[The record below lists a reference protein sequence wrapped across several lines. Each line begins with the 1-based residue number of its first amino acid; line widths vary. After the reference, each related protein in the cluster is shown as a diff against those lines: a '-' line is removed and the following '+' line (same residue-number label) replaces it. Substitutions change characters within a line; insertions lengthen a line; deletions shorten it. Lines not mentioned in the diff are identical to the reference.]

1 MLKTQQEIVS
11 SYDQKITD
19 LTSQITE
26 TKKRIDR
33 LSFMRIG
40 FFLLEIFFFVL
51 LVNSANDIWRLAVY
65 GALILPV
72 AGFIV
77 IVRKQSALDR
87 EVDYLK
93 QLLWVY
99 QNESNL
105 INGLENGYDHG
116 SVFESELH
124 TYTSDLDIFGRS
136 SLFAKI
142 NRSYSKK
149 GISLLSANLSAAN
162 PVEVILQRQE
172 AVKELVAKM
181 EETFIFRA
189 NLHGHDIEKIEKI
202 KFQLKNQLGMQLD
215 FTRSKFLRFY
225 VLLVPYI
232 SISLILLG
240 IFVNDAAWKFL
251 TAFFIINTG
260 WNILINSKVT
270 KVFYCFGG
278 GFNLLNDYALAIRWT
293 ENQNWKST
301 YILNLFTSKVQVSK
315 RIKDLSVIIKNFD
328 ARLNILI
335 GGILNA
341 LLMWDLRCC
350 ISLDRWHQNASD
362 DVIDSLNR
370 IGDFE
375 ELISIATLTY
385 NQPNWVFPVMSEK
398 FKLEGKAIGHPLIA
412 EKQRISND
420 FNLEDEPTVDIV
432 TGSNMAGKSTFLR
445 TLGINMVLAYSGA
458 PVCAEQMTLSVFVI
472 NTYMRIIDSLN
483 ESTSTFKAELN
494 RLKMILDNI
503 VNDKSTFVLID
514 EMLRGTNSRD
524 KYLGSKV
531 FVEKLIDERTPA
543 LFATHDLQLAD
554 LKEKHPDTLRNFHFD
569 IQIMDG
575 EMKFDYKLKQGPC
588 KTFNAAI
595 LLKEIGL
602 TLDEV
607 NPLP

>member
-1 MLKTQQEIVS
+1 MLKTQQEILS
-11 SYDQKITD
+11 GYTQTIND
-19 LTSQITE
+19 LTSQISQ
-26 TKKRIDR
+26 TKKRIDQ

-40 FFLLEIFFFVL
+40 LFLAEILFFVL
-51 LVNSANDIWRLAVY
+51 LLNSADDIWRPVIY
-65 GALILPV
+65 FALMLPV
-72 AGFIV
+72 VGFII

-87 EVDYLK
+87 EVDYRK

-105 INGLENGYDHG
+105 MNGLENGYDHG
-116 SVFESELH
+116 SNFGSEQH
-124 TYTSDLDIFGRS
+124 IYTSDLDIFGRS
-136 SLFAKI
+136 SLFAKV
-142 NRSYSKK
+142 NRCYSKN
-149 GISLLSANLSAAN
+149 GNALLARNLAAAN
-162 PVEVILQRQE
+162 PVAVISQRQE
-172 AVKELVAKM
+172 AVKELVEQI
-181 EETFIFRA
+181 EETFAFRA
-189 NLHGHDIEKIEKI
+189 NLHGHDIEKIEQI
-202 KFQLKNQLGMQLD
+202 KQQLKSQLGEQLL
-215 FTRSKFLRFY
+215 FTRSKFLKFY
-225 VLLVPYI
+225 VLLAPFI

-240 IFVNDAAWKFL
+240 LLVSDVYWKFL

-278 GFNLLNDYALAIRWT
+278 GFTLLNDYASAIRWT
-293 ENQNWKST
+293 EHQNWKSA
-301 YILNLFTSKVQVSK
+301 YILNLFTSKIQVSK

-328 ARLNILI
+328 ARLNILV

-341 LLMWDLRCC
+341 LFMWDLRCC
-350 ISLDRWHQNASD
+350 ISLDRWHQNSSY
-362 DVIDSLNR
+362 DVIAALNR

-375 ELISIATLTY
+375 ELISFATLTY
-385 NQPNWVFPVMSEK
+385 NQPDWVFPVVSEK

-412 EKQRISND
+412 DKLRVSND
-420 FNLEDEPTVDIV
+420 FNLEEQPTVDIV

-445 TLGINMVLAYSGA
+445 TLGINMVLAYAGA
-458 PVCAEQMTLSVFVI
+458 PVCAKEMTLSVFVI

-503 VNDKSTFVLID
+503 VRDKTTFVLID

-531 FVEKLIDERTPA
+531 FVEKLIAEKTPA

-554 LKEKHPDTLRNFHFD
+554 LKETHPDTLRNFHFD
-569 IQIMDG
+569 IQIMEG

-602 TLDEV
+602 TL
-607 NPLP
+607 N